1 MMSDGVFYEAHILQN
16 RSKIYTFDESGD
28 ARNLIKF
35 TGVED
40 SQGNVID
47 EFYPFNNID
56 DLVSL
61 VFYPGEAR
69 ATDLSD
75 CYHVLLEVRSNP
87 SIRVLEQD
95 MGKQGHEDYTDL
107 RSFTG
112 QHVAKHVTIEE
123 GERMTV
129 FGTVLQVYCSLLKPY
144 GNDPVEKSVF

>member
-1 MMSDGVFYEAHILQN
+1 
-16 RSKIYTFDESGD
+16 
-28 ARNLIKF
+28 
-35 TGVED
+35 
-40 SQGNVID
+40 
-47 EFYPFNNID
+47 
-56 DLVSL
+56 
-61 VFYPGEAR
+61 
-69 ATDLSD
+69 
-75 CYHVLLEVRSNP
+75 
-87 SIRVLEQD
+87 